1 MTTPPPIPD
10 QSRPTF
16 RLSLLVAVLCLT
28 GSALI
33 VITAGLPD
41 RAELN
46 AVYSLDGGRPVAPE
60 VGALAPPLALTTVD
74 GEMVALNSLADQIV
88 VLNYWATWCAPCQIE
103 MPALQELA
111 DRYPDALTVLGI
123 NSGESPDLVRAWRE
137 RFGLTFP
144 LLLDPDGA
152 AARDYRL
159 RGQPTTVIVAP
170 HGIIHEII
178 YGPADIN
185 ALERAVVRLLPV
197 SDERQ
202 SP

>member
-1 MTTPPPIPD
+1 MTTPPPPPD
-10 QSRPTF
+10 RSRF
-16 RLSLLVAVLCLT
+16 RTRLDIWLAALCFA

-33 VITAGLPD
+33 LIAVGLPD

-46 AVYSLDGGRPVAPE
+46 ALYSLPDGESVAPE

-74 GEMVALNSLADQIV
+74 GEQISIDSLADRIV
-88 VLNYWATWCAPCQIE
+88 ILNYWATWCAPCQIE

-111 DRYPDALTVLGI
+111 ERYPAVLTVLGI
-123 NSGESPDLVRAWRE
+123 NAGEHPDLIRAWRE
-137 RFGLTFP
+137 RFGITFA

-170 HGIIHEII
+170 GGVIHEII
-178 YGPADIN
+178 YGPADIG
-185 ALERAVVRLLPV
+185 ALERAIVALLPIQ
-197 SDERQ
+197 DER
-202 SP
+202 